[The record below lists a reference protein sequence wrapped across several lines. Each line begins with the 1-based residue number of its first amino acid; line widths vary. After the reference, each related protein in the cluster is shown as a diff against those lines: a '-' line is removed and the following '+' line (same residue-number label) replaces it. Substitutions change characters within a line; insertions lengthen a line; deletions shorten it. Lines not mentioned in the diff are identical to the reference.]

1 MTIKVMP
8 MPKILEPFIVIGR
21 GINCYD
27 LVNSIFF
34 FLRIK
39 TRKYFQL
46 AETDCVVLPRLNWCV
61 VFGRGKT
68 SVHTTYL

>member
-34 FLRIK
+34 FLK
-39 TRKYFQL
+39 
-46 AETDCVVLPRLNWCV
+46 N
-61 VFGRGKT
+61 
-68 SVHTTYL
+68 